1 MADDVI
7 STTGKW
13 VDSDGRVVDSEPVE
27 GRVLVAPG
35 TPITPD
41 IRAAIERAE
50 AEAPQAPVEES
61 ADADDAEDQ
70 AAGKGDKAQ
79 VETASKASAPET
91 AAKTG
96 RTGPARKS

>member
-1 MADDVI
+1 MADEI

-13 VDSDGRVVDSEPVE
+13 VDQDGRVVDSEPVE

-41 IRAAIERAE
+41 IRAAIDRAE
-50 AEAPQAPVEES
+50 AEAPAAPVEETS
-61 ADADDAEDQ
+61 DAADEEEKDRGDGDIETTSQADA
-70 AAGKGDKAQ
+70 
-79 VETASKASAPET
+79 SET

-96 RTGPARKS
+96 RTGTARKR

>member
-7 STTGKW
+7 STGKW
-13 VDSDGRVVDSEPVE
+13 VDADGRVVDKEPVE
-27 GRVLVAPG
+27 GRVLAAPG

-50 AEAPQAPVEES
+50 AEAPAAPVEETADTDADEEDR
-61 ADADDAEDQ
+61 ADAGADT
-70 AAGKGDKAQ
+70 
-79 VETASKASAPET
+79 ETASQADASET

-96 RTGPARKS
+96 RTGTARKR

>member
-13 VDSDGRVVDSEPVE
+13 VTPEGRVVDEEPVE

-41 IRAAIERAE
+41 IKAAIERAE
-50 AEAPQAPVEES
+50 AAAPPETVVEDET
-61 ADADDAEDQ
+61 DEK
-70 AAGKGDKAQ
+70 AGDGD
-79 VETASKASAPET
+79 VETATAPSAKERATAPHKRAS
-91 AAKTG
+91 G
-96 RTGPARKS
+96 R